1 MSDHIVLIVD
11 DTNMIRASTRYCLE
25 KAGFEVEE
33 AENGA
38 VGLERL
44 ADMIQSGRRPDIIL
58 SDIHMPV
65 MNGIEFITQAK
76 KGDARFIP
84 ILVLTTETSDNMK
97 QKGKAAGASGW
108 LIKPFNEEELLMVV
122 RKFIPDTTRT
132 ERQPGD
138 GAVL

>member
-1 MSDHIVLIVD
+1 MSANIVLIVD

-25 KAGFEVEE
+25 NAGFEVEE

-38 VGLERL
+38 VGLDRL
-44 ADMIQSGRRPDIIL
+44 ADLIQSGRRPDIIL

-122 RKFIPDTTRT
+122 RKFIPDTTRR